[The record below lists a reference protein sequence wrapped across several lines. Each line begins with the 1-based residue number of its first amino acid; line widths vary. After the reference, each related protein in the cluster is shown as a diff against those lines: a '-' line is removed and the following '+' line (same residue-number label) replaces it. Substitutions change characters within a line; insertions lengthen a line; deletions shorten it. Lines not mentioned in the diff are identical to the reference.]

1 MQRVSRRAANVKRKQ
16 VSSDAG
22 TTVFAESSPS
32 SDEVIGNGDQAQDEP
47 KDAEPSGKQVSSVE
61 DGSANNLPFKGRDF
75 SGKSLDSIMV
85 IEIFA
90 GTARLTRAVRDIG
103 LSGLAVDTDSN
114 RAQNVHIANYDLNDP
129 AQFQALC
136 ELVQK
141 HHDQILWV
149 HFAPACGTASRA
161 RGRPLPKLQ
170 KLGVK
175 VPQPLR
181 SDEQPMGLDGL
192 GGLDK
197 VKTETANITYENMCL
212 LARICHG
219 FQIAI
224 SIENPENSIFWK
236 VPAVLELL
244 SEIGGFMTVFDNCC
258 HGGTRRKGT
267 SWWANVD
274 WFRQL
279 AIRCDNSHFH
289 EKWTADIVDG
299 KVCFPT
305 HLEAAYPVLLCR
317 RLASIARDKALAF
330 GAIETFNLE
339 EQTAQTPS
347 TQHRILLDMLP
358 RGRKF
363 RPLVSEFGR
372 YEKWAISAS
381 HGPDDA
387 TILQNFPKGA
397 KIVHRQFQGGDFRVD
412 ENAEVKMHE
421 SCIGE
426 SPAIELITVGVPRDA
441 TDFLDRAVK
450 AGHPRT
456 VAVHLS
462 DMVKHVLRMNFG
474 GDDYGLAKE
483 RAAFV
488 WKWSNRAKELAEDE
502 KRLHESLQPHLQHL
516 LRGKRLLLLKEVLTS
531 LNYPDT
537 TLVDE
542 ISAGFTLHGWMQESN
557 VFPKDLKRPEYSLD
571 MVKNMA
577 KGLNQMIFSQVNA
590 TSNDEL
596 AKATWDSTVDEIEKQ
611 WVWRD
616 VTSDISKVIL
626 AKRFGLQQKNKIRVI
641 DDCSLGG
648 YNKTYGTKEKLRV
661 HAVDQIAAYLSWIC
675 TELGEQLDD
684 ELVGRTYD
692 LRSAYKQFGVSAE
705 TRSQLRLLVWDVEQ
719 NKPTLL
725 GVNALPFG
733 AAGSVS
739 AFLRISMAIWFIGT
753 VGLKL
758 CWTVFYDDYTVIC
771 KKRMSHGTGIAA
783 EALFDLFGMWFA
795 KEGTKAVDFSS
806 QVKTLGLVIRLGD
819 ATGPFTV
826 GHTTERRQ
834 ELCEALEAIL
844 EAKRIEPK
852 QAERLR
858 GRMQWFEGYAFGR
871 IAQHSLKVL
880 GELSLRQQ
888 RFVSLNESEMSA
900 INFLLSRVKSAEAIR
915 ITTTLLDNY
924 LIFTDGAC
932 EGDTEKTGSVGG
944 VLVGPNGQ
952 VLEHFSSRV
961 PSSYMDSL
969 LEASDNPIYELELLP
984 VHIALSLWSHR
995 LQSSHVVMYLDNDA
1009 ARAAMCKGYGA
1020 TVAAQRIVQKVM
1032 ETECSCELKTWFARV
1047 PTHSNIADG
1056 PSRLQCHE
1064 IELMGSKEL
1073 KVDWNVVLED
1083 L

>member
-1 MQRVSRRAANVKRKQ
+1 MG
-16 VSSDAG
+16 AG
-22 TTVFAESSPS
+22 FKSFAETTSC
-32 SDEVIGNGDQAQDEP
+32 DEVNDDMDIAQDEQ
-47 KDAEPSGKQVSSVE
+47 DVAEQGDKRVSSVK
-61 DGSANNLPFKGRDF
+61 DGTVKQVASPFKGRNF
-75 SGKSLDSIMV
+75 SGKTLDSIMV
-85 IEIFA
+85 IEVFA

-103 LSGLAVDTDSN
+103 LSGLAVDKDNN

-129 AQFQALC
+129 AQFKALC

-161 RGRPLPKLQ
+161 RGRPLPKLK

-175 VPQPLR
+175 MPQPLR
-181 SDEQPMGLDGL
+181 SDSKPMGLDGL
-192 GGLDK
+192 AGSDK

-212 LARICHG
+212 LARMCHD
-219 FQIAI
+219 FDIAI
-224 SIENPENSIFWK
+224 SVENPENSIFWK
-236 VPAVLELL
+236 VPAVLDML
-244 SEIGGFMTVFDNCC
+244 SEIGGFMTIFDNCC
-258 HGGTRRKGT
+258 HGGSRRKGT
-267 SWWANVD
+267 AWWANVD
-274 WFRQL
+274 WFKPL

-289 EKWTADIVDG
+289 ETWTADVIDG

-317 RLASIARDKALAF
+317 RLATIAREKALSF
-330 GAIETFNLE
+330 GAIETHNLE
-339 EQTAQTPS
+339 EQTLHAPS

-363 RPLVSEFGR
+363 RPLVSEFGF
-372 YEKWAISAS
+372 YEKWAISAT
-381 HGPDDA
+381 HGPADS
-387 TILQNFPKGA
+387 TFLQRFPKGA
-397 KIVHRQFQGGDFRVD
+397 KIVHRQFEGGNFRVD
-412 ENAEVKMHE
+412 ANDDANDEVKMHE
-421 SCIGE
+421 SCTDCTE
-426 SPAIELITVGVPRDA
+426 SVEILTVGIPRDA
-441 TDFLDRAVK
+441 MDFLNRAAK

-474 GDDYGLAKE
+474 GDDYALAKE
-483 RAAFV
+483 RAAFL
-488 WKWSNRAKELAEDE
+488 WKWSNRAKELAEEE
-502 KRLHESLQPHLQHL
+502 KKLHASMQPHLQHL
-516 LRGKRLLLLKEVLTS
+516 LKGKRLLLLREVLAS
-531 LNYPDT
+531 LNYPDS

-542 ISAGFTLHGWMQESN
+542 ICAGFTLHGWMQESN

-571 MVKNMA
+571 MVQNMA
-577 KGLNQMIFSQVNA
+577 KGLNQMIFAQVNS
-590 TSNDEL
+590 TSDDEL
-596 AKATWDSTVDEIEKQ
+596 AKATWESTVEEIDKQ

-616 VTSDISKVIL
+616 VTSDISEVIL

-641 DDCSLGG
+641 DDCSLDG

-675 TELGEQLDD
+675 TELGEELDD
-684 ELVGRTYD
+684 EIVGRTYD
-692 LRSAYKQFGVSAE
+692 LRSAYKQFGVSSE
-705 TRSQLRLLVWDVEQ
+705 TRSRLRLLVWDVEQ
-719 NKPTLL
+719 RKPALL

-758 CWTVFYDDYTVIC
+758 CWTVCYDDYTVLC
-771 KKRMSHGTGIAA
+771 KRRMSNGTGIAA

-795 KEGTKAVDFSS
+795 REGTKAMDFSD
-806 QVKTLGLVIRLGD
+806 QVRTLGLVIRLGS
-819 ATGPFTV
+819 AVGPFTI

-834 ELCEALEAIL
+834 ELCESLEAVL
-844 EAKRIEPK
+844 ETERIEPK

-880 GELSLRQQ
+880 SELSLRQQ
-888 RFVSLNESEMSA
+888 RNVKLNETELSA
-900 INFLLSRVKSAEAIR
+900 IHFLLLRVKSAEAIR
-915 ITTTLLDNY
+915 ITTTMLDNF

-932 EGDTEKTGSVGG
+932 EGDIEKTGSVGG
-944 VLVGPNGQ
+944 VLVSPDGR
-952 VLEHFSSRV
+952 VLEHFSSKV
-961 PSSYMDSL
+961 PTKYMVSL
-969 LEASDNPIYELELLP
+969 LEKSENPIYELELLP
-984 VHIALSLWSHR
+984 IHIALLLWSHR

-1009 ARAAMCKGYGA
+1009 ARAALCKGYGA
-1020 TVAAQRIVQKVM
+1020 TVSAQRIVQKVM
-1032 ETECSCELKTWFARV
+1032 EKECSCELKTWFARV
-1047 PTHSNIADG
+1047 PTHSSIADG
-1056 PSRLQCHE
+1056 PSRLQCCE
-1064 IELMGSKEL
+1064 IERLGSKEL
-1073 KVDWNVVLED
+1073 KVDWNIVLED

>member
-1 MQRVSRRAANVKRKQ
+1 M
-16 VSSDAG
+16 
-22 TTVFAESSPS
+22 
-32 SDEVIGNGDQAQDEP
+32 AQDEQSEVEQNDP
-47 KDAEPSGKQVSSVE
+47 FVSSAQ
-61 DGSANNLPFKGRDF
+61 DGTSRTPQRGRDF
-75 SGKSLDSIMV
+75 SGMNLEGIMV

-103 LSGLAVDTDSN
+103 LSGLAVDKDNT
-114 RAQNVHIANYDLNDP
+114 RTQNVHIANYDLNDP
-129 AQFQALC
+129 PQFKALC

-141 HHDQILWV
+141 HHAQILWV

-161 RGRPLPKLQ
+161 RGRPLPKLK

-181 SDEQPMGLDGL
+181 SDAQPMGLDGL

-212 LARICHG
+212 LARVCHG
-219 FQIAI
+219 LGIAI

-236 VPAVLELL
+236 VPVVTALT
-244 SEIGGFMTVFDNCC
+244 SDIGGFMTYFDNCC
-258 HGGTRRKGT
+258 HGGSRRKGT
-267 SWWANVD
+267 GWWANVD
-274 WFRQL
+274 WFEQL
-279 AIRCDNSHFH
+279 AVRCDNSHFH
-289 EKWTADIVDG
+289 EKWNADIVDG

-317 RLASIARDKALAF
+317 RLASIARDKAISF
-330 GAIETFNLE
+330 GACETSTLE
-339 EQTAQTPS
+339 EQNEQAPS

-363 RPLVSEFGR
+363 RPLVSEFGH
-372 YEKWAISAS
+372 YEKWAISAT
-381 HGPDDA
+381 HGPTDA
-387 TILQNFPKGA
+387 VLLQLFPKGA
-397 KIVHRQFQGGDFRVD
+397 KIVHRQFYGGPFRVD
-412 ENAEVKMHE
+412 EDVDVKVHE
-421 SCIGE
+421 SCTPE
-426 SPAIELITVGVPRDA
+426 SDSHEIVTVGVPREA
-441 TDFLDRAVK
+441 MDFLARAVK

-462 DMVKHVLRMNFG
+462 ETIKKVLRMNFG
-474 GDDYGLAKE
+474 GDDYSLTKE
-483 RAAFV
+483 RSAFL
-488 WKWSNRAKELAEDE
+488 WKWSNRAKELMEEE
-502 KRLHESLQPHLQHL
+502 KRLHASLQPHLQQL
-516 LRGKRLLLLKEVLTS
+516 LRGKRLLLLKEVLVS
-531 LNYPDT
+531 LNYPDS

-542 ISAGFTLHGWMQESN
+542 ISSGFTLHGWMQESN
-557 VFPKDLKRPEYSLD
+557 VFPKDLKRPEYSLE
-571 MVKNMA
+571 MVRNMA
-577 KGLNQMIFSQVNA
+577 KGLNPMIFAQVNS
-590 TSNDEL
+590 TSDDEL
-596 AKATWDSTVDEIEKQ
+596 ARATWENTMEELEKQ

-616 VTSDISKVIL
+616 VTSDISDVIL

-705 TRSQLRLLVWDVEQ
+705 TRDQLRLLVWDAEQ
-719 NKPTLL
+719 RRPCML

-739 AFLRISMAIWFIGT
+739 AFLRISMALWFIGT

-795 KEGTKAVDFSS
+795 KEGTKAVEFSD
-806 QVKTLGLVIRLGD
+806 QVKTLGLVIRLGR

-826 GHTTERRQ
+826 GHTAERRQ

-844 EAKRIEPK
+844 KTKCVEPK

-871 IAQHSLKVL
+871 IAQHSLKTL
-880 GELSLRQQ
+880 GELAMRQQ
-888 RFVSLNESEMSA
+888 RVVTLTESEVSA
-900 INFLLSRVKSAEAIR
+900 IGFLLSRVQSAEAIR
-915 ITTTLLDNY
+915 ITTTLLDNF

-932 EGDTEKTGSVGG
+932 EGDNSKSGSVGG

-952 VLEHFSSRV
+952 ILEHFSSEV
-961 PSSYMDSL
+961 PSCYMSAL
-969 LEASDNPIYELELLP
+969 LKNSENPIYELELLP
-984 VHIALSLWSHR
+984 VYIALHLWSHK
-995 LQSSHVVMYLDNDA
+995 LISSHVVMYLDNDA
-1009 ARAAMCKGYGA
+1009 ARAALCKGYGA
-1020 TVAAQRIVQKVM
+1020 TSAAQSIVQKVM
-1032 ETECSCELKTWFARV
+1032 EQECRCELKTWFARV

-1056 PSRLQCHE
+1056 PSHLQCKE
-1064 IELMGSKEL
+1064 IELMGSKKLE
-1073 KVDWNVVLED
+1073 VDWNVVLED
-1083 L
+1083 F

>member
-1 MQRVSRRAANVKRKQ
+1 M
-16 VSSDAG
+16 
-22 TTVFAESSPS
+22 
-32 SDEVIGNGDQAQDEP
+32 AQDEQSKVEQNDP
-47 KDAEPSGKQVSSVE
+47 FVSSAQ
-61 DGSANNLPFKGRDF
+61 DGTSRTPQRGRDF
-75 SGKSLDSIMV
+75 SGMNLEGIMV

-103 LSGLAVDTDSN
+103 LSGLAVDKDNT
-114 RAQNVHIANYDLNDP
+114 RTQNVHIANYDLNDP
-129 AQFQALC
+129 PQFKALC

-141 HHDQILWV
+141 HHAQILWV

-161 RGRPLPKLQ
+161 RGRPLPKLK

-181 SDEQPMGLDGL
+181 SDAQPMGLDGL
-192 GGLDK
+192 AGLDK

-212 LARICHG
+212 LARVCHG
-219 FQIAI
+219 LGIAI

-236 VPAVLELL
+236 VPVVTALI
-244 SEIGGFMTVFDNCC
+244 SDIGGFMTYFDNCC
-258 HGGTRRKGT
+258 HGGSRRKGT
-267 SWWANVD
+267 GWWANVD
-274 WFRQL
+274 WFEQL
-279 AIRCDNSHFH
+279 AVRCDNSHFH
-289 EKWTADIVDG
+289 EKWNADIVDG

-317 RLASIARDKALAF
+317 RLASIARDKAISF
-330 GAIETFNLE
+330 GACETSTLE
-339 EQTAQTPS
+339 EQNEQAPS

-363 RPLVSEFGR
+363 RPLVSEFGH
-372 YEKWAISAS
+372 YEKWAISAT
-381 HGPDDA
+381 HGPTDA
-387 TILQNFPKGA
+387 VLLKLFPKGA
-397 KIVHRQFQGGDFRVD
+397 KIVHRQFYGGPFRVD
-412 ENAEVKMHE
+412 EDVDVKVHE
-421 SCIGE
+421 SCTPE
-426 SPAIELITVGVPRDA
+426 SDSHEIVTVGVPREA
-441 TDFLDRAVK
+441 MDFLARAVK

-462 DMVKHVLRMNFG
+462 ETIKKVLRMNFG
-474 GDDYGLAKE
+474 GDDYSLTKE
-483 RAAFV
+483 RSAFL
-488 WKWSNRAKELAEDE
+488 WKWSNRAKELMEEE
-502 KRLHESLQPHLQHL
+502 KRLHASLQPHLQQL
-516 LRGKRLLLLKEVLTS
+516 LRGKRLLLLKEVLVS
-531 LNYPDT
+531 LNYPDS

-542 ISAGFTLHGWMQESN
+542 ISSGFTLHGWMQESN
-557 VFPKDLKRPEYSLD
+557 VFPKDLKRPEYSLE
-571 MVKNMA
+571 MVRNMA
-577 KGLNQMIFSQVNA
+577 KGLNPMIFAQVNS
-590 TSNDEL
+590 TSDDEL
-596 AKATWDSTVDEIEKQ
+596 ARATWENTMEELEKQ

-616 VTSDISKVIL
+616 VTSDISDVIL

-705 TRSQLRLLVWDVEQ
+705 TRDQLRLLVWDAEQ
-719 NKPTLL
+719 RRPCML

-739 AFLRISMAIWFIGT
+739 AFLRISMALWFIGT

-795 KEGTKAVDFSS
+795 KEGTKAVEFSD
-806 QVKTLGLVIRLGD
+806 QVKTLGLVIRLGR

-826 GHTTERRQ
+826 GHTAERRQ

-844 EAKRIEPK
+844 KTKCVEPK

-871 IAQHSLKVL
+871 IAQHSLKTL
-880 GELSLRQQ
+880 GELAMRQQ
-888 RFVSLNESEMSA
+888 RVVTLTESEVSA
-900 INFLLSRVKSAEAIR
+900 IGFLLSRVQSAEALR
-915 ITTTLLDNY
+915 ITTTLLDNF

-932 EGDTEKTGSVGG
+932 EGDNSKSGSVGG

-952 VLEHFSSRV
+952 ILEHFSFHLRF
-961 PSSYMDSL
+961 L
-969 LEASDNPIYELELLP
+969 L
-984 VHIALSLWSHR
+984 V
-995 LQSSHVVMYLDNDA
+995 
-1009 ARAAMCKGYGA
+1009 
-1020 TVAAQRIVQKVM
+1020 T
-1032 ETECSCELKTWFARV
+1032 
-1047 PTHSNIADG
+1047 
-1056 PSRLQCHE
+1056 
-1064 IELMGSKEL
+1064 
-1073 KVDWNVVLED
+1073 
-1083 L
+1083 